1 MKLQYICLDSTL
13 DLYTLARFSFSLLG
27 SSVRKWTAALGV
39 SYVVNLE
46 MCNTLKWV
54 LLRSAGKKMRVPL
67 LGLAKSIYCSKRRN
81 V

>member
-1 MKLQYICLDSTL
+1 MCLDSTL
-13 DLYTLARFSFSLLG
+13 DLCPPARFSLHFSLLG

-46 MCNTLKWV
+46 MYNTLKWV
-54 LLRSAGKKMRVPL
+54 LLRSAGKKMQVPL
-67 LGLAKSIYCSKRRN
+67 LSLAKSIYCSKPRN